1 MMCVPI
7 AHGVGANDV
16 AMNVGILGFR
26 EAYGYGV
33 RDVAER
39 AQVTRQHHEGALKRT
54 KDIQNISDAIL
65 PRATLR
71 KA

>member
-16 AMNVGILGFR
+16 AMNVDILRFR

-39 AQVTRQHHEGALKRT
+39 AQVTRQHHGAALKRT
-54 KDIQNISDAIL
+54 RDIQNIPDAI
-65 PRATLR
+65 PSSRRDMHA
-71 KA
+71 